1 MTLGPC
7 EHGEPHGPP
16 TARTGAAATDRQAH
30 PRLLPV
36 AAASVRSATSIVNGG
51 APGDRQDRAVGA
63 YDNVIMTAVRG

>member
-1 MTLGPC
+1 MASRTAPRPR
-7 EHGEPHGPP
+7 EPAPQRL
-16 TARTGAAATDRQAH
+16 TVRLI

-36 AAASVRSATSIVNGG
+36 AAASVRGATSSVNGG